1 MNEFKVTIHK
11 IKGIQH
17 GIFESNLD
25 NDLYALVGN
34 NGSGKSS
41 ILLCMAQLFGKHN
54 LSILRKEDYDSDS
67 YVEFNLNNQRNR
79 WYYNPHTHRWEASE
93 YPNIL
98 SVNGT
103 YEGSLF
109 YGNRFKDSRIIDE
122 LLESGKIE
130 TTDIVDADSYIEE
143 KLGEILHNSPDYYK
157 GLKRI
162 RNKKI
167 ADKLQVNNTPYFLEI
182 RDSLISQYRMSSGEC
197 LLISL
202 LHFIYNSLIRRSLP
216 SNKPILMLID
226 EIELA
231 LHPIA
236 VSRFI
241 EYLKYLINE
250 YSNLTVMVT
259 SHSPEVIRM
268 INPNNMFKLE
278 RIENEEN
285 EFNIVN
291 PCYPSYVIR
300 DVYKHSGFDTLIL
313 VEDRLA
319 KMLVER
325 SLDSLN
331 ANISKLNNVIPVG
344 GYENVL
350 SLHKDLVDNNV
361 VGLNTNVI
369 SVLDGDI
376 RDKISSNTTYKNL
389 PKTFLPI
396 PSIEK
401 YLHKILIK
409 EVNHTLKKQLQDKL
423 FKIISLDEMLTIYK
437 NEIREQIIA
446 YRKSQEDKEI
456 TVQAPPSKEAII
468 SRDAAGKNLW
478 RKIINTL
485 PKNITEDNII
495 QTVFEI
501 ICSNI
506 DFINFSNQLNSLLS
520 NPYKKN

>member
-182 RDSLISQYRMSSGEC
+182 REIS
-197 LLISL
+197 
-202 LHFIYNSLIRRSLP
+202 
-216 SNKPILMLID
+216 
-226 EIELA
+226 
-231 LHPIA
+231 
-236 VSRFI
+236 
-241 EYLKYLINE
+241 
-250 YSNLTVMVT
+250 
-259 SHSPEVIRM
+259 
-268 INPNNMFKLE
+268 FKFY
-278 RIENEEN
+278 I
-285 EFNIVN
+285 
-291 PCYPSYVIR
+291 
-300 DVYKHSGFDTLIL
+300 H
-313 VEDRLA
+313 
-319 KMLVER
+319 
-325 SLDSLN
+325 
-331 ANISKLNNVIPVG
+331 
-344 GYENVL
+344 
-350 SLHKDLVDNNV
+350 
-361 VGLNTNVI
+361 
-369 SVLDGDI
+369 
-376 RDKISSNTTYKNL
+376 
-389 PKTFLPI
+389 
-396 PSIEK
+396 
-401 YLHKILIK
+401 
-409 EVNHTLKKQLQDKL
+409 
-423 FKIISLDEMLTIYK
+423 
-437 NEIREQIIA
+437 
-446 YRKSQEDKEI
+446 
-456 TVQAPPSKEAII
+456 
-468 SRDAAGKNLW
+468 
-478 RKIINTL
+478 
-485 PKNITEDNII
+485 
-495 QTVFEI
+495 
-501 ICSNI
+501 
-506 DFINFSNQLNSLLS
+506 
-520 NPYKKN
+520 